1 MSDAS
6 GPRSATTKGLT
17 GRGLAAVY
25 LVVVLV
31 PVLATAAGGS
41 ISFGAALVTLAG
53 IAALA
58 MMLAQFVTSG
68 RFEWVAGRI
77 GLDVTMGFHR
87 ITGVAVL
94 AMVILHVLA
103 VPFRLGIPA
112 PDRFLSRL
120 QSAVFAPGNT
130 TGVLAFVI
138 LALIVVWAISGRG
151 RRLPY
156 VVWRVVH
163 GFGAVVAVGLATQHA
178 IARGDALSAG
188 PVAVWFAVLWAI
200 ALSAMA
206 IVYLLRPRTARAPG
220 FRVTEA
226 RRLSPSVVELV
237 VETATRGAF
246 AFRPGQFA
254 WIAFGGRHTVSD
266 NPFSIAS
273 APEELPRMRFLIREV
288 GDCSRA
294 ILGLAPGTPVAVDGP
309 HGGFVER
316 GDADAVILVA
326 GGIGIAPML
335 SILRASAARGDRRRF
350 RLALAVRHVEDLSA
364 APDLDELAK
373 RLDLTIEY
381 FVEEGDPG
389 PGMTRG
395 RIGATGCARLVEG
408 LDPARTTAFVCG
420 PPGMM
425 DDAVGRLLE
434 AGMIA
439 DRIVTE
445 RFDYDAA
452 KDPLSVVVRRR
463 FLAVLGAVL
472 GAVLVAAAFA

>member
-1 MSDAS
+1 
-6 GPRSATTKGLT
+6 
-17 GRGLAAVY
+17 
-25 LVVVLV
+25 
-31 PVLATAAGGS
+31 
-41 ISFGAALVTLAG
+41 
-53 IAALA
+53 
-58 MMLAQFVTSG
+58 
-68 RFEWVAGRI
+68 
-77 GLDVTMGFHR
+77 
-87 ITGVAVL
+87 
-94 AMVILHVLA
+94 
-103 VPFRLGIPA
+103 
-112 PDRFLSRL
+112 
-120 QSAVFAPGNT
+120 
-130 TGVLAFVI
+130 
-138 LALIVVWAISGRG
+138 
-151 RRLPY
+151 
-156 VVWRVVH
+156 
-163 GFGAVVAVGLATQHA
+163 
-178 IARGDALSAG
+178 
-188 PVAVWFAVLWAI
+188 
-200 ALSAMA
+200 
-206 IVYLLRPRTARAPG
+206 
-220 FRVTEA
+220 
-226 RRLSPSVVELV
+226 
-237 VETATRGAF
+237 
-246 AFRPGQFA
+246 
-254 WIAFGGRHTVSD
+254 
-266 NPFSIAS
+266 
-273 APEELPRMRFLIREV
+273 
-288 GDCSRA
+288 
-294 ILGLAPGTPVAVDGP
+294 
-309 HGGFVER
+309 
-316 GDADAVILVA
+316 VILVA